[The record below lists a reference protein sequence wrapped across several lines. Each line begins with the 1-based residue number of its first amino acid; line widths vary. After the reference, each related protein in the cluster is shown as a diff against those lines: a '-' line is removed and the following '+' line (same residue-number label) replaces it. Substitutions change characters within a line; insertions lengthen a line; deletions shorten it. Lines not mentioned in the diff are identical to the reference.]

1 MKLPCCSSPARD
13 ELRARI
19 LQKRYRAFE
28 YEALGLF
35 HQSNELFEAAA
46 ELEVEALKLSER
58 LPYLPAA
65 KRRKKAQYGGSPKRH
80 KAPAA

>member
-1 MKLPCCSSPARD
+1 MS
-13 ELRARI
+13 ELRERI

-35 HQSNELFEAAA
+35 HQSHELFEAAA
-46 ELEVEALKLSER
+46 ELEAEARKLGER

-65 KRRKKAQYGGSPKRH
+65 KRRKKAQCGGSPNKQRL
-80 KAPAA
+80 